1 MSGGELLDRTERVL
15 TIVNLQVSGA
25 GGSLSPGGGDPA
37 GVLAGVPGCAVGDL
51 QGEQGVLAGDLQTV
65 RQGIVQ
71 RFVVLQPGGCHS
83 GPSAGTGLECCLLSG
98 WELLSF

>member
-1 MSGGELLDRTERVL
+1 M
-15 TIVNLQVSGA
+15 NLQVSGA
-25 GGSLSPGGGDPA
+25 GGGLAPGRRHPA
-37 GVLAGVPGCAVGDL
+37 GVLAGVSGGAVADL

-65 RQGIVQ
+65 RQDVVQ

-98 WELLSF
+98 WEMSF